1 MPMSQ
6 DALDS
11 LRIDRQPL
19 KAKRRRHT
27 GRWVALAVALIVV
40 VTVVFAQKNKPLE
53 VETTRVTQAWPAQ
66 GLTVLNATGYVV
78 ADAKAAV
85 ASKATGRVEWLGVR
99 EGSVVKAGEVLA
111 RLESGDLRAQRAQ
124 AVANVEVANARLKQ
138 SEAELI
144 DADFNLKRQQDLRA
158 QAFVAQSAVD
168 AAENRA
174 RQARATVAA
183 QAAAVRAAEAAVKEV
198 EVALDNTVIRAPFAG
213 VVLTKQA
220 DVGDVVAPFN
230 ASAESKGAVV
240 TIADMNT
247 LEIDADV
254 SEASLAKA
262 RVSQP
267 VEIRLDALPDVRLAG
282 HVSRIVPTVDR
293 SKATVKFKV
302 KFDEKDAR
310 VLPDMSAK
318 VAFLERVLKP
328 EERTPRIAVAA
339 TALAGDT
346 VFVIEDGIAKAREV
360 KRGGALGD
368 LVEITQGLKQGD
380 IVVDK
385 PDARLKDGARIAEKK
400 S

>member
-1 MPMSQ
+1 MSQ

-27 GRWVALAVALIVV
+27 GRWIALAVAILVV
-40 VTVVFAQKNKPLE
+40 IAMVVAQQNKPLE

-99 EGSVVKAGEVLA
+99 EGSVVKAGDVLA
-111 RLESGDLRAQRAQ
+111 KLESGDLRAQRAQ

-138 SEAELI
+138 SEAEQI

-183 QAAAVRAAEAAVKEV
+183 QAASVRAAEAAVKEV
-198 EVALDNTVIRAPFAG
+198 DVALDNTVIRAPFAG

-254 SEASLAKA
+254 SETSLAKA
-262 RVSQP
+262 KVGQP

-282 HVSRIVPTVDR
+282 HVSRVVPTVNR

-318 VAFLERVLKP
+318 VAFLERALKP
-328 EERTPRIAVAA
+328 EERTPRIAVAV
-339 TALAGDT
+339 TALSGDK
-346 VFVIEDGIAKAREV
+346 VFVIEDGIAKARDI
-360 KRGGALGD
+360 KRGSTLGE
-368 LVEITQGLKQGD
+368 LVEITQGLKQGEV
-380 IVVDK
+380 IVDK
-385 PDARLKDGARIAEKK
+385 PDAALKDGARIAEKK

>member
-1 MPMSQ
+1 MSQ